1 LDAAVE
7 LDWLKLLVL
16 GPEALALALGRAQER
31 CEGTMAWHTWQ
42 ENAPQRKILG

>member
-31 CEGTMAWHTWQ
+31 CEGAMAWRTWQ
-42 ENAPQRKILG
+42 ENAPQRKILS